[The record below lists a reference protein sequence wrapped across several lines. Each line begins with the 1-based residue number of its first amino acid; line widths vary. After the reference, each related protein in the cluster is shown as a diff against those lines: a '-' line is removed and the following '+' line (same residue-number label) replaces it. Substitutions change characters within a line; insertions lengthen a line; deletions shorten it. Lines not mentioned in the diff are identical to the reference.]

1 MTSQEVLDGLTNDMV
16 LQRLKKF
23 FVAKGLPDGQYLLD
37 DAELKQEDNESF
49 YRGKLQLRMPSENVL
64 VVIKFDC
71 SHLAENLK
79 LDIQRTKTPIR
90 RKDELVYNFVGVL
103 RPEEEA
109 A

>member
-1 MTSQEVLDGLTNDMV
+1 MTSQEVLDGLTNDLV
-16 LQRLKKF
+16 LQRMKKF

-37 DAELKQEDNESF
+37 DAWLKQDADESL
-49 YRGKLQLRMPSENVL
+49 YRGKLQLSNENVL

-71 SHLAENLK
+71 SQLAENLK

-90 RKDELVYNFVGVL
+90 RKDKLVYTFVGVL

>member
-1 MTSQEVLDGLTNDMV
+1 MTSQEVLDGLTNDLV
-16 LQRLKKF
+16 LQRMKKF
-23 FVAKGLPDGQYLLD
+23 FIAKGLPDGQYLLD
-37 DAELKQEDNESF
+37 DACLEQEADESP
-49 YRGKLQLRMPSENVL
+49 YRGKLQLSNENVV

-71 SHLAENLK
+71 SQLAENLK

-90 RKDELVYNFVGVL
+90 RKDKLVYTFTGVL